1 VILDQLTRMIDYIF
15 GLLFNDRFTLRD
27 QLLISYSVVVVVS
40 AGVTLGIC
48 YGLLD
53 ALGEYSV
60 ECTRYVILISPCCVC
75 RDFEL

>member
-1 VILDQLTRMIDYIF
+1 VILDQLSRMIDYIF

-53 ALGEYSV
+53 ALGEFSV
-60 ECTRYVILISPCCVC
+60 GSTTYVILISPCCVC

>member
-1 VILDQLTRMIDYIF
+1 MLLDQLSRMIDYIF

-53 ALGEYSV
+53 ALGEFSV
-60 ECTRYVILISPCCVC
+60 GSTSYVILISPCCVC

>member
-1 VILDQLTRMIDYIF
+1 MIDYIF

-53 ALGEYSV
+53 ALGECMVGCSV
-60 ECTRYVILISPCCVC
+60 LVM
-75 RDFEL
+75 

>member
-1 VILDQLTRMIDYIF
+1 MIDYIF

-27 QLLISYSVVVVVS
+27 QLLISYSVVVVVVS

-60 ECTRYVILISPCCVC
+60 EYTRYVILISPCCVC

>member
-1 VILDQLTRMIDYIF
+1 MIDYVF

-27 QLLISYSVVVVVS
+27 QLLISYSVLVVVS

-48 YGLLD
+48 YGLLY

-60 ECTRYVILISPCCVC
+60 GVC
-75 RDFEL
+75 YLSYHNLTVLMCM

>member
-1 VILDQLTRMIDYIF
+1 MILDQLTRMIDYIF

>member
-1 VILDQLTRMIDYIF
+1 MIDYIF

-53 ALGEYSV
+53 ALGECSV
-60 ECTRYVILISPCCVC
+60 GCTTYVIVISLRQCVC

>member
-1 VILDQLTRMIDYIF
+1 VLLDQLSRMIDYIF
-15 GLLFNDRFTLRD
+15 SLLFNDRFTLRD
-27 QLLISYSVVVVVS
+27 QLLISYSVLVLVS

-53 ALGEYSV
+53 ALGAYSV
-60 ECTRYVILISPCCVC
+60 GCVTYVILISPCCVC

>member
-1 VILDQLTRMIDYIF
+1 MIDYVF
-15 GLLFNDRFTLRD
+15 SLVFNDRFTLRD
-27 QLLISYSVVVVVS
+27 QLLISYSVLVVVS

-53 ALGEYSV
+53 ALGERSV
-60 ECTRYVILISPCCVC
+60 GCTTYVILISLRQCCVC

>member
-1 VILDQLTRMIDYIF
+1 MVLDQLLRMIDYIF

-40 AGVTLGIC
+40 AGVTL
-48 YGLLD
+48 D
-53 ALGEYSV
+53 ALSECSV
-60 ECTRYVILISPCCVC
+60 GRTTYVILISPCCVC

>member
-1 VILDQLTRMIDYIF
+1 MIDYVF
-15 GLLFNDRFTLRD
+15 GLVFNDRFTLRD
-27 QLLISYSVVVVVS
+27 QLLISYSMLVVVS

-53 ALGEYSV
+53 ALGEFSV
-60 ECTRYVILISPCCVC
+60 GCTTYVILISFRECCVC

>member
-1 VILDQLTRMIDYIF
+1 MILDQLSRMIDYIF

-53 ALGEYSV
+53 ALGEFSV
-60 ECTRYVILISPCCVC
+60 GSTTYVILISPCCVC